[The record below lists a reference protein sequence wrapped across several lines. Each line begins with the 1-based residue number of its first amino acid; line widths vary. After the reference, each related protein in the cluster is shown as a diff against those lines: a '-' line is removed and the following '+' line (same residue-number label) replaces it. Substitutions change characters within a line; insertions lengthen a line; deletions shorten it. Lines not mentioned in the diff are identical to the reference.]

1 MPEDKNL
8 SVAQTLKKKRQSLK
22 LSLRDVELAT
32 KIRGKYLTKFE
43 TGDYGDIP
51 NDIYTRGFIGNYAEF
66 LGLDPKVVTKQYLAE
81 RGEIEVAP
89 VSLPKPVAQ
98 RRFILTPKIF
108 ILAGFLV
115 ASAAV
120 VAYLYSQFSA
130 LAAPPQLEVTAPVA
144 DQVIYGSLIDVA
156 GHAGGGSDVFIN
168 DSPIL
173 TDANGNFSDK
183 LALQDGVNTVRIRA
197 KNKVGKETVLT
208 RNILAHL
215 PTVDATASVPTAVY
229 DGIAIGVTIKGS
241 ATGLVVSVDGKEVFK
256 GTMLAGTAQTFKG
269 VGKIVITTSNAGTTN
284 LVITN
289 QAVASK
295 QLSPL
300 GKDGEVKRDL
310 EFAKD
315 TQFP

>member
-1 MPEDKNL
+1 MPEDK
-8 SVAQTLKKKRQSLK
+8 SATVAQILKKKRQSLK
-22 LSLRDVELAT
+22 LSLRDVEVAT

-43 TGDYGDIP
+43 TGDYSDIP

-66 LGLDPKVVTKQYLAE
+66 LDLDPKAIIKQYLAE
-81 RGEIEVAP
+81 RGDIQAAP
-89 VSLPKPVAQ
+89 VSLPKPVQ
-98 RRFILTPKIF
+98 QQRFILTPKIF
-108 ILAGFLV
+108 ILAGFLL

-130 LAAPPQLEVTAPVA
+130 LAAAPKLEVTAPVA

-197 KNKVGKETVLT
+197 KNKVGKETTLT

-215 PTVDATASVPTAVY
+215 PTLDATASVPTATF

-241 ATGLVVSVDGKEVFK
+241 ATGLVVSVDGKEVFR

-269 VGKIVITTSNAGTTN
+269 SKIAITTSNAGTTN

-289 QAVASK
+289 QTVAGK

-300 GKDGEVKRDL
+300 GKDGEIKRDL